1 MSHIPIQSTGIAV
14 VLLKKINAVYHVL
27 LVKRSSSK
35 LNNIWCYIGGGIE
48 AGETAVEAAYREIK
62 EETGITDVALYSSN
76 QFDQIFS
83 PHDNY
88 IYIAPVFVGFVHDLQ
103 NVHLNDEHSD
113 YQWLPIETAKKV
125 VSLPGNEDVLQS
137 IETHF
142 IKKKPMEFL
151 KIERQ
156 VNS

>member
-1 MSHIPIQSTGIAV
+1 MSHIPVQSTGIAV

-27 LVKRSSSK
+27 LIKRSSSK
-35 LNNIWCYIGGGIE
+35 LHNVWCYIGGGIE
-48 AGETAVEAAYREIK
+48 AEETAVEAAYREIK

-88 IYIAPVFVGFVHDLQ
+88 IYIAPVFVGFVHELQ
-103 NVHLNDEHSD
+103 TVHLNDEHSE
-113 YQWLPIETAKKV
+113 YQWLP
-125 VSLPGNEDVLQS
+125 

-156 VNS
+156 VNY